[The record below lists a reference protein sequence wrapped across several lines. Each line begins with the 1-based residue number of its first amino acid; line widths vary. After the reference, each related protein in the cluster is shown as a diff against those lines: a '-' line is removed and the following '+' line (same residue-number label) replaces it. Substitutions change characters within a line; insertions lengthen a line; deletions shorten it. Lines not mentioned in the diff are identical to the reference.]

1 MEKIIEGYPP
11 FLHNYGIK
19 LKSGSYLAEAPLHE
33 GGLILVFDSHES
45 AKAVADSLDDATV
58 MEFVVHNEGKYN

>member
-11 FLHNYGIK
+11 FLQNYGVK
-19 LKSGSYLAEAPLHE
+19 LKSGGYLAEAPLHN

-58 MEFVVHNEGKYN
+58 MEFVVHNDRNYN